1 MDIPNSAL
9 PHGNEPVA
17 VTGNTSNPTKAL
29 VLLHGRGASAESIL
43 QLSNQLTISDEYVI
57 LAPQA
62 NQHTWYP
69 ERFIASTKEN
79 QPHLDSALER
89 ISAIL
94 MYLKDTFGIESQDLV
109 LAGFSQGACLAAEFV
124 KRNPA
129 RYGGI
134 AVFSGGL
141 IGDNNEVQQS
151 VTGDLAQTAIYLGC
165 DVEDFHIPKE
175 RVGQS
180 ADIFNSMNAVVNM
193 QFYEGLGHSIHLE
206 GVAALQGFITV
217 S

>member
-9 PHGNEPVA
+9 PHGNESLV
-17 VTGNTSNPTKAL
+17 VDGNTKDPSKAL
-29 VLLHGRGASAESIL
+29 ILIHGRGASAESIL
-43 QLSNQLTISDEYVI
+43 QLTNQLTLSDEYVV

-69 ERFIASTKEN
+69 ERFIASTGEN

-89 ISAIL
+89 ISTIL
-94 MYLKDTFGIESQDLV
+94 MYLKDTFGIESSELV

-124 KRNPA
+124 KRNPV

-141 IGDNNEVQQS
+141 IGDNNQVQQS
-151 VTGDLAQTAIYLGC
+151 VSGDLAQTAIYLGC

-175 RVGQS
+175 RVVQT
-180 ADIFNSMNAVVNM
+180 ADIFNSMNAEVTM
-193 QFYEGLGHSIHLE
+193 KLYEGLGHSIHSE
-206 GVAALQGFITV
+206 GIEALQEFITT
-217 S
+217 